1 MWERPPLS
9 AQEEPEATRDQAP
22 AVDSS
27 DMDPIADLA
36 SALNEFQSPTVEPE
50 TGASSQG
57 VAEMPPSLE
66 RDESTADVLGTIGE
80 PSPTQDQPDLET
92 ATDLESALSEF
103 LSSMD
108 PVGSAGP
115 EDSVAEPTAGEE
127 AVETTPHVP
136 ASQEQPATVQEPTD
150 FAPAGDLQSA
160 LNEFLS
166 SMGQED
172 VAPAVEEPASPE
184 PPPGPQI
191 EDSAP
196 AVPTGQ
202 EPSPESQPGDD
213 FGSPDDLQSAL
224 SEFLGSKGEQGGAPP
239 APQMEESAPAIPTG
253 QEPPPESQ
261 PADELGS
268 SDDLQSALSEFL
280 GSMGQQGGAPPA
292 DEPPPGPPI
301 EESTDE
307 FGSPDDLQSAL
318 SEFLSSMGEQG
329 GAPSGDESSPG
340 PQIEEST
347 PAGPTFQEPSPES
360 QPADEIG
367 SADDL
372 QSALSEFLSSMGEQG
387 GAPSGD
393 ESSPG
398 PQIEE
403 STPAGPTFQEPSP
416 ESQPADEI
424 GSADDLQSA
433 LNEFLGSMGE
443 QGGEP
448 PGDETTEPSSGPEI
462 VDSAPAAPAF
472 QEPKSES
479 PQAGELQ
486 SALNEFLGSMGEQDA
501 ALPGNQPEG
510 SAMNPQVVGSAPA
523 APTVPMPQ
531 PETQPASEF
540 GSPDQLQSGLNV
552 FLGSMGQPGETLGS
566 SGDVQ
571 DSPQAPAGGLHLD
584 NLVFM
589 GGGGGEAPASADQD
603 VRDAPNVD
611 ASQAL
616 MGSMGP
622 ASGGLGGGVGD
633 DLGVRLKQAHPGITL
648 AEGVTGLL
656 CGMLRKTA
664 RSVE

>member
-1 MWERPPLS
+1 M
-9 AQEEPEATRDQAP
+9 
-22 AVDSS
+22 
-27 DMDPIADLA
+27 
-36 SALNEFQSPTVEPE
+36 
-50 TGASSQG
+50 
-57 VAEMPPSLE
+57 
-66 RDESTADVLGTIGE
+66 
-80 PSPTQDQPDLET
+80 
-92 ATDLESALSEF
+92 
-103 LSSMD
+103 
-108 PVGSAGP
+108 
-115 EDSVAEPTAGEE
+115 
-127 AVETTPHVP
+127 
-136 ASQEQPATVQEPTD
+136 
-150 FAPAGDLQSA
+150 
-160 LNEFLS
+160 
-166 SMGQED
+166 
-172 VAPAVEEPASPE
+172 APAVEEPASPE

-224 SEFLGSKGEQGGAPP
+224 SEFLGSKGEQGGALP

-307 FGSPDDLQSAL
+307 FGSP
-318 SEFLSSMGEQG
+318 
-329 GAPSGDESSPG
+329 
-340 PQIEEST
+340 
-347 PAGPTFQEPSPES
+347 
-360 QPADEIG
+360 
-367 SADDL
+367 DDL